1 MLRPLLIIGVGGA
14 GGKTI
19 RAMKQELNRML
30 ESSGYA
36 GGIPA
41 AWQFL
46 QIDTT
51 RDGVDFPAPL
61 LHQDE
66 FHCVVPQGT
75 DIYEITESI
84 VKRGTASEQQRML
97 AGWGVAMPR
106 IKINGTVPLGRAT
119 GRQRGVASLKGTLQA
134 IQNSISK
141 MQSPTAMAELAE
153 VAHLMGAISPQN
165 QPQAIIVSSLGG
177 GSGSGMF
184 MDVAELLKCATSAK
198 WGHESISLLYTPEV
212 FSSIRL
218 AGNDISKNTL
228 GAMNELIAS
237 QWVGISEESNLLY
250 TKLGLA
256 TGNINEFGSRTNI
269 LIGAQNSSGFDI
281 ANGTYSEGMNGVF
294 LNFGEALAGVVSND
308 DISDLFFYRVIP
320 AIWGSKGVVDVSGL
334 CPENFYNPTL
344 LASGIGF
351 GKITLGTEK
360 IVDYVAD
367 KLTKHQVELLL
378 WPEATPRPL
387 EGGMTLSEVIQSKAD
402 EVWPSFLLDSG
413 LEERESQNQ
422 IVDALLPEQA
432 QELIRQFVNGI
443 IKKNV
448 GDTPRPFPT
457 FTGAIWSEWESESS
471 DFLASVKNEVNG
483 NAQKWVPSIQEKLR
497 GHISNELRLRGYA
510 VLLVLTE
517 RLEAELRD
525 HVMPDLL
532 SNDKE
537 FLNAAG
543 GFNQQVFNKRV
554 NEFADGLT
562 GVSSQNDPFFQK
574 LSQFLSHVLE
584 FQINSYVNSIAAAL
598 VQDMLSF
605 FIPPLK
611 EQLNHSRFAL
621 REILKSDLMQDGS
634 RNPFM
639 SFPGWGSGV
648 VPPQYKAKSLERTLI
663 DPQDYE
669 STYEFYAGNDAP
681 GGEPTF
687 QMSIGAALQGK
698 KLNHSP
704 GDHNLQS
711 LVTVKSPWITSV
723 REAQGSTGAAA
734 CESEWFFHTN
744 ISELSE
750 RNRRWLKN
758 EDSTFGKF
766 TNMSIREYVNAVN
779 DPPQI
784 RSKRIVK
791 FVSEFEVLL
800 RMAQPLITLN
810 PKAMAH
816 IVSVS
821 DGGFAGRNLM
831 KSNGIPFSASS
842 EVGQGCIR
850 VLQQNGFD
858 SANHYVL
865 QDWFHPESNT
875 STIFAFSALQNK
887 LPAWA
892 FASLTDPILKQV
904 ELSKNHVNTWA
915 QFWDG
920 RRTRPLAEAIPFE
933 SEMRRSMITGWF
945 VATLF
950 GMRKVRPLLAGRTV
964 QIWNPT
970 LETPGWSSFPSPL
983 LATHYEDSRRES
995 WVLPQLLMSAG
1006 IALAEFGKSGNPEFI
1021 NSYRLLK
1028 YLGREVT
1035 TSWHNRDLWDANGIG
1050 DLLPTGERSQSNY
1063 LKNWVESGEFPKE
1076 NGELLKALQASL
1088 ALTPDRAEALIKTV
1102 ELIRTEYNDIWN
1114 EMSSTAWHSLPE
1126 TWELREDIDGALND
1140 IARYVS
1146 ELQNLSSPNID

>member
-1 MLRPLLIIGVGGA
+1 LLRPLLIIGVGGA

-19 RAMKQELNRML
+19 RAMKQELNRIL
-30 ESSGYA
+30 ESSGYTD
-36 GGIPA
+36 GIPA

-51 RDGVDFPAPL
+51 RDGIDFPAPL

-75 DIYEITESI
+75 NYSDLLGSITHGSSL
-84 VKRGTASEQQRML
+84 SEQQRMF
-97 AGWGVAMPR
+97 AGWVFPAPPILINTSPR
-106 IKINGTVPLGRAT
+106 QDRAIGRLAIMATVG
-119 GRQRGVASLKGTLQA
+119 KTLQA
-134 IQNSISK
+134 IQASISK

-165 QPQAIIVSSLGG
+165 QPQAFIVSSLGG

-184 MDVAELLKCATSAK
+184 LDVAELLKRATSAN
-198 WGHESISLLYTPEV
+198 WGHDSISLLYTPEV
-212 FSSIRL
+212 FKSIVRSGSS
-218 AGNDISKNTL
+218 ISKNTL

-237 QWVGISEESNLLY
+237 QWVGISEESKLLY
-250 TKLGLA
+250 TKLGLVA
-256 TGNINEFGSRTNI
+256 GNRNEFGSRSNI
-269 LIGAQNSSGFDI
+269 LIGTQNSSGYDI
-281 ANGTYSEGMNGVF
+281 ANGTYSEGMDDVF
-294 LNFGEALAGVVSND
+294 LNIGEALAGVVSND
-308 DISDLFFYRVIP
+308 EISDLFFYRVIP

-351 GKITLGTEK
+351 GKITLGTDK

-367 KLTKHQVELLL
+367 KLTKHQVEQLL
-378 WPEATPRPL
+378 WPEATLPPL
-387 EGGMTLSEVIQSKAD
+387 EGGITLSEVIQSKAD
-402 EVWPSFLLDSG
+402 EVWPNFLLDSG
-413 LEERESQNQ
+413 LDERGSQNQ

-432 QELIRQFVNGI
+432 QERSRQFVNGI
-443 IKKNV
+443 IDKNK
-448 GDTPRPFPT
+448 GDTPRPFST
-457 FTGAIWSEWESESS
+457 FTRAIWSEWESESS
-471 DFLASVKNEVNG
+471 DFLASIKNEING
-483 NAQKWVPSIQEKLR
+483 NAQKWLPSIQEKLR
-497 GHISNELRLRGYA
+497 EQISNDLSLRGYA
-510 VLLVLTE
+510 VLSNLVE
-517 RLEAELRD
+517 RLEVELRH
-525 HVMPDLL
+525 HVMPELLRNHKDL
-532 SNDKE
+532 SD
-537 FLNAAG
+537 AIG
-543 GFNQQVFNKRV
+543 GFDQHVFNNRI
-554 NEFADGLT
+554 NEIAVGVAGLGT
-562 GVSSQNDPFFQK
+562 LSEPFFPK
-574 LSQFLSHVLE
+574 LSQFLTRVLGV
-584 FQINSYVNSIAAAL
+584 QINSYVNALAASL

-611 EQLNHSRFAL
+611 EQLNYSRFTL
-621 REILKSDLMQDGS
+621 QKSLKSDLMQDGS

-639 SFPGWGSGV
+639 SFPRWGSGV
-648 VPPQYKAKSLERTLI
+648 VPDQYKAKSLERTLI

-681 GGEPTF
+681 GEPTF

-704 GDHNLQS
+704 GDHKLQS

-734 CESEWFFHTN
+734 SKSEWYFHTD

-766 TNMSIREYVNAVN
+766 INMSIREYVNAIN
-779 DPPQI
+779 DVPQI
-784 RSKRIVK
+784 RSKRVAK
-791 FVSEFEVLL
+791 FVGEFEVLL

-816 IVSVS
+816 VVSVS

-858 SANHYVL
+858 PANHYDL

-892 FASLTDPILKQV
+892 FASLTEPILEQV
-904 ELSKNHVNTWA
+904 AHSKVMAQTWR
-915 QFWDG
+915 QFWEG
-920 RRTRPLAEAIPFE
+920 RRSRPLIEAIPFE
-933 SEMRRSMITGWF
+933 TEIRRSIITGWF
-945 VATLF
+945 VASLF
-950 GMRKVRPLLAGRTV
+950 GMRKVWPLAEGRTV

-970 LETPGWSSFPSPL
+970 LETPGWSAFPSPL
-983 LATHYEDSRRES
+983 LNSHHEDLSRDN
-995 WVLPQLLMSAG
+995 WVLPQLLVSAG
-1006 IALAEFGKSGNPEFI
+1006 IALAEFGKSGSAESI
-1021 NSYRLLK
+1021 NGYRLLK

-1035 TSWHNRDLWDANGIG
+1035 TSMANRDMWDANGAG
-1050 DLLPTGERSQSNY
+1050 DLLPTGARSQSYY
-1063 LKNWVESGEFPKE
+1063 LKNWVISGEMPDK
-1076 NGELLKALQASL
+1076 NLELLQLLQESL
-1088 ALTPDRAEALIKTV
+1088 ASSDSRSAALIQTV
-1102 ELIRTEYNDIWN
+1102 EVIRAQYNDIWN
-1114 EMSSTAWHSLPE
+1114 EFSSTAWHSLPE

-1146 ELQNLSSPNID
+1146 ELRNSTPSNIA